1 MTSNSDLTEHH
12 DAIVVEHL
20 SKKFRIPRERKYTIY
35 DHIVGLLKG
44 GFYLYDEFI
53 ALEDL
58 SFSIQPGEMF
68 GIIGPNGSGKSTLLK
83 LLAGILYPDKGT
95 ITVDGRIAPFIELGV
110 GFHPELTA
118 RENVFLNGSIMGL
131 KEREIQNRYHE
142 IFSFAE
148 LEQFENMKLKNFS
161 SGMVIRLAFS
171 TAIQTNPDIL
181 LLDEV
186 FAVGDE
192 HFQQKCFEKI
202 NELKERGVTIVFV
215 SHSLESVQD
224 QCERSLLLVKGKMIQ
239 LGKTS
244 EVIETYL
251 QMVQ

>member
-1 MTSNSDLTEHH
+1 MTSDSDLTGHH
-12 DAIVVEHL
+12 DAILVEHL

-44 GFYLYDEFI
+44 GFYLYDEFF

-131 KEREIQNRYHE
+131 KKREIQNRYHE
-142 IFSFAE
+142 IISFAE

-215 SHSLESVQD
+215 SHGLESVQD